1 MFITDIRG
9 LKINAVSREEV
20 YEKASK
26 LFGAENQDLVVQ
38 LRELLYNVWNVDH
51 NTHEHEPTYICMY
64 MYVNSCT
71 NVCVYVCA
79 QNMYYF
85 I

>member
-9 LKINAVSREEV
+9 LKTNAVSREEV

-26 LFGAENQDLVVQ
+26 LFGAENQDLIVQ

-51 NTHEHEPTYICMY
+51 YTHEHEPTHTWMY
-64 MYVNSCT
+64 KCTCEFMY
-71 NVCVYVCA
+71 
-79 QNMYYF
+79 
-85 I
+85 

>member
-1 MFITDIRG
+1 MNATTFEMFITDIRG

-51 NTHEHEPTYICMY
+51 YTHEHEPTHVCTCEFMY
-64 MYVNSCT
+64 
-71 NVCVYVCA
+71 
-79 QNMYYF
+79 
-85 I
+85 